1 MLHDLRSQIRYEYF
15 CYWAKVRYY
24 SRWNS
29 IPFKGKGGR
38 SSNAKAIN
46 IGNENKWSPIRSA
59 IIQVIKKIG
68 RPLSYQSRD
77 LSVTNI
83 IIDRIGHHKV
93 LLPMNHNH
101 YNFGKKPNTSRTNI
115 SAREDVLRKKNSSIW
130 EIPQFFFLFFSGW
143 VVVAIVIVINYVIG
157 GFSWVDLV

>member
-1 MLHDLRSQIRYEYF
+1 MFL

-29 IPFKGKGGR
+29 ILFKGKGGR
-38 SSNAKAIN
+38 SSTAKAIN
-46 IGNENKWSPIRSA
+46 IGNESKWSSFRSA
-59 IIQVIKKIG
+59 IIRMIKKIG

-93 LLPMNHNH
+93 LLPINHNH

-115 SAREDVLRKKNSSIW
+115 SAREDVLRKKKFLHSGNS
-130 EIPQFFFLFFSGW
+130 PVFFSLFFRMSSCCYCYCDQFCDW
-143 VVVAIVIVINYVIG
+143 WI
-157 GFSWVDLV
+157 

>member
-1 MLHDLRSQIRYEYF
+1 MFL

-29 IPFKGKGGR
+29 ILFKGKGGR
-38 SSNAKAIN
+38 SSTAKAIN
-46 IGNENKWSPIRSA
+46 IGNESKWSSFRSA
-59 IIQVIKKIG
+59 IIRMIKKTG

-93 LLPMNHNH
+93 LLPINHNH

-115 SAREDVLRKKNSSIW
+115 SAREDVLRKKNSSIR
-130 EIPQFFFLFFSGW
+130 EIPQFFFSLFFRMSCCCYRYCDQFCDW
-143 VVVAIVIVINYVIG
+143 WI
-157 GFSWVDLV
+157 

>member
-15 CYWAKVRYY
+15 CYRAKVRYY

-38 SSNAKAIN
+38 SSTAKAIN
-46 IGNENKWSPIRSA
+46 IGNESKWSPKRSA
-59 IIQVIKKIG
+59 IIRVIKKIG

-83 IIDRIGHHKV
+83 ITDRIGHHKV
-93 LLPMNHNH
+93 LLPINHNY

-115 SAREDVLRKKNSSIW
+115 SARDDVFSKKNSSIW
-130 EIPQFFFLFFSGW
+130 EFPSFFS
-143 VVVAIVIVINYVIG
+143 
-157 GFSWVDLV
+157 FFHDE

>member
-29 IPFKGKGGR
+29 ILFKGKGRR

-46 IGNENKWSPIRSA
+46 IGNESKWSPIRSA

-93 LLPMNHNH
+93 LLPINYNH

-115 SAREDVLRKKNSSIW
+115 SAREDVLSKKKFLHLGNSPVSFSLLFRMSSCCYCYCD
-130 EIPQFFFLFFSGW
+130 QFCYW
-143 VVVAIVIVINYVIG
+143 WI
-157 GFSWVDLV
+157 